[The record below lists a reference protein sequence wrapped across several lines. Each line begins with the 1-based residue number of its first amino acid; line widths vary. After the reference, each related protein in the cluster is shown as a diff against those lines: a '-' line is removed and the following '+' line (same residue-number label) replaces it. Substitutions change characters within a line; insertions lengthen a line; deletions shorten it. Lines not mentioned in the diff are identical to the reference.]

1 MRIIVVIIVSALSLS
16 AYGNRDIKL
25 SSNELADGEQELV
38 QKKNVLTKHPKRRV
52 SHGKTVTRDDYKKT
66 SNPKRLHWNKIREK
80 NSPEIN
86 NVINSCPKRRNLV
99 SVLSLDKK
107 VGNPSNS
114 FHKAKR
120 HRHDLSK

>member
-1 MRIIVVIIVSALSLS
+1 MRIIIVIIASVLSLS
-16 AYGNRDIKL
+16 SFGNINNKQ
-25 SSNELADGEQELV
+25 SSNELTDGVQEPI
-38 QKKNVLTKHPKRRV
+38 QKQNVLTKHPKRRS
-52 SHGKTVTRDDYKKT
+52 SHGKIVTRDDYIKT
-66 SNPKRLHWNKIREK
+66 SNPKRLHWNKIHEK

-99 SVLSLDKK
+99 SVLSLEKK
-107 VGNPSNS
+107 AGNPSNS

>member
-1 MRIIVVIIVSALSLS
+1 MVVIIAVFSLF
-16 AYGNRDIKL
+16 AHGNESKKESVI
-25 SSNELADGEQELV
+25 ELNNDGQEFV
-38 QKKNVLTKHPKRRV
+38 QKLNTQIKHPKRKIIT
-52 SHGKTVTRDDYKKT
+52 GKLVTRDDYVKT
-66 SNPKRLHWNKIREK
+66 SNPKRLHWNKIHEK

-99 SVLSLDKK
+99 RLLSLEKK
-107 VGNPSNS
+107 AGNPSNS